1 MDDNQLCHIY
11 LKWAFKEV
19 AQWMEKFK
27 ETGFKLF
34 PIVFSKVPYRGI
46 A

>member
-19 AQWMEKFK
+19 AQWMKIK
-27 ETGFKLF
+27 GNWPQTF
-34 PIVFSKVPYRGI
+34 PIVLKKVPYRGI